1 MRLQD
6 SAAVVTGAARGIG
19 ESIALRLAEEG
30 ADVVPV
36 DVLDGVHGTADE
48 INEMDEAS
56 ARAVQADISDETE
69 VEAMADIV
77 TEEYGQVDILV
88 NNAGIRKYGPITE
101 ASEES
106 WDDIIGVNLKGY
118 AFCSK
123 HLIPLM
129 AETDGGSIVNVS
141 SIHAE
146 VGRPGMAQYDATK
159 GAIVALT
166 RAMAADHGDQDIR
179 VNAMLPGPVMTD
191 FHVEERGMDPAKKEP
206 YEGGPGIME
215 RWADPSEISDGVLF
229 LASDAS
235 SFMTGRELL
244 VDGGLGFE
252 FDIA

>member
-1 MRLQD
+1 MRLQ
-6 SAAVVTGAARGIG
+6 SSVAVVTGAARGIG

-36 DVLDGVHGTADE
+36 DVLEGVHGTANE

-56 ARAVQADISDETE
+56 ARAVGADLSDETQ
-69 VEAMADIV
+69 VEAMAEV
-77 TEEYGQVDILV
+77 VEEEYGQVDVLV
-88 NNAGIRKYGPITE
+88 NNAGIRKYGPVTE

-106 WDDIIGVNLKGY
+106 WDEIIGVNLKGY

-129 AETDGGSIVNVS
+129 DETGGGAIVNVS
-141 SIHAE
+141 SVHAE

-159 GAIVALT
+159 GAVVSMT
-166 RAMAADHGDQDIR
+166 RAMAADHGDQGIR

-191 FHVEERGMDPAKKEP
+191 FHIEERGMDPAKKEP
-206 YEGGPGIME
+206 YEGGPGIMK
-215 RWADPSEISDGVLF
+215 RWSDPREIADGVLF

-235 SFMTGRELL
+235 SFMTGQELIM
-244 VDGGLGFE
+244 DGGLGFE
-252 FDIA
+252 FDL